1 MPKSLIVG
9 LKSLTP
15 IRNTAVRPSGFG
27 RWASKRSRS
36 DPSMT
41 DYLLEITL
49 RCSQRGENSPI
60 WNATCSTKFIHSD
73 KTVCEGD

>member
-36 DPSMT
+36 DPSVT
-41 DYLLEITL
+41 DYLLETL
-49 RCSQRGENSPI
+49 RMLFAAGGELTNLECDVLHKVYP
-60 WNATCSTKFIHSD
+60 
-73 KTVCEGD
+73 